1 LNIADQL
8 RLIKEGYSL
17 DDISAISP
25 SYFTQE
31 SVLDKFIIDSE
42 YLSETAY
49 GFITESAGGIVS
61 YIKKFFEWLKQ
72 KVMQFLNFIKSK
84 FQPEKR
90 FDNISTKL
98 RVMSNKITK
107 NTVYEIE
114 MRSNIYNKDDDY
126 VGNIKKLFYETRDHL
141 VGILD
146 DTIYTSKVVT
156 LGDSFVNDENKF
168 INLIFKTVFN
178 IEFDDE
184 QIIQKFYG
192 QNKKV
197 LVIFKNIDQIVDKIY
212 HMKKQQQEMINFI
225 NTQIPR
231 EMRAYKD
238 NVDKVVEELLQNYN
252 KYTDM
257 GNYEKAYEYHVMLD
271 KYTVKL
277 QKFLK
282 IFNHTIK
289 MTTKMLDI
297 HKQMTSELS
306 DVVDSLINMIDSKPK
321 TS

>member
-1 LNIADQL
+1 
-8 RLIKEGYSL
+8 
-17 DDISAISP
+17 
-25 SYFTQE
+25 
-31 SVLDKFIIDSE
+31 
-42 YLSETAY
+42 
-49 GFITESAGGIVS
+49 
-61 YIKKFFEWLKQ
+61 
-72 KVMQFLNFIKSK
+72 
-84 FQPEKR
+84 
-90 FDNISTKL
+90 
-98 RVMSNKITK
+98 
-107 NTVYEIE
+107 
-114 MRSNIYNKDDDY
+114 
-126 VGNIKKLFYETRDHL
+126 
-141 VGILD
+141 
-146 DTIYTSKVVT
+146 
-156 LGDSFVNDENKF
+156 
-168 INLIFKTVFN
+168 
-178 IEFDDE
+178 
-184 QIIQKFYG
+184 
-192 QNKKV
+192 
-197 LVIFKNIDQIVDKIY
+197 
-212 HMKKQQQEMINFI
+212 MKKQQQEMINFI